1 MAAKVTDPF
10 AGKSYDQILAMYRG
24 SQDAVFRRNAQ
35 KAMQAVKANPTL
47 GRNPQP
53 PAPAPVNQPSP
64 PVDIGAGGGTPP
76 KTLDE
81 QMRDRYGTPIG
92 TFGPPTAAT
101 GGTGATGPTGLNDL
115 IGGAPTPTPT
125 PTPIPEPA
133 PPPPSVQPPAP
144 IEEPTPTTST
154 PPEWENPFANEQYDQ
169 FLEEQFGPPGEDTS
183 IPLIGKDE
191 YQEAVKLMGD
201 LANWRTNIKMPT
213 REEMQALYDQAFQQ
227 QLSNLGYGV
236 EERQAR
242 QQKAREQYLADRGIA
257 LGSEAY
263 RGEQL
268 SLAEQRAAEAA
279 GLRAQ
284 AAQFAEARAAG
295 EAQRAQAAGQLTLQE
310 ETARQ
315 QNMRER
321 LASILGLGSQERQ
334 LSSTEQTERLRIGSN
349 LKIARE
355 NIESSNLQFMQR
367 LGLDEKTLAAN
378 MDVKAQELGIA
389 REELAFRINESARNA
404 KVQEQQFLKEFNQKV
419 REFKFM
425 SNLEAKKVTELIRS
439 NKIQEAIARINAE
452 ANRMSAGAA
461 GTSAQA
467 NLMQSQYAWA
477 ADRAYA
483 VGQANIRVVQEAQ
496 AAGVKLPGVGGALE
510 TGSTLG
516 FV

>member
-1 MAAKVTDPF
+1 MAAKVTNPF
-10 AGKSYDQILAMYRG
+10 ANKSYDQILAMYRG
-24 SQDAVFRRNAQ
+24 SQDAVFRRDAQ

-53 PAPAPVNQPSP
+53 PAPAPVNQPGTS
-64 PVDIGAGGGTPP
+64 VNIGAGTIPTLTP
-76 KTLDE
+76 
-81 QMRDRYGTPIG
+81 TP
-92 TFGPPTAAT
+92 
-101 GGTGATGPTGLNDL
+101 
-115 IGGAPTPTPT
+115 APTPTFTPT
-125 PTPIPEPA
+125 PTSTPTPA
-133 PPPPSVQPPAP
+133 PTPPPVQPPTP
-144 IEEPTPTTST
+144 TEEPTPTTST
-154 PPEWENPFANEQYDQ
+154 PPEWVNPFANEQYDQ
-169 FLEEQFGPPGEDTS
+169 FLEEQFGPPGQDTS

-321 LASILGLGSQERQ
+321 LSSILGLGSQERQ
-334 LSSTEQTERLRIGSN
+334 LTSTEQTERLRIGSN

-355 NIESSNLQFMQR
+355 NIESSNLQFMKR

-404 KVQEQQFLKEFNQKV
+404 KIQEQQFLKEFNQKV

-425 SNLEAKKVTELIRS
+425 SNLEAQKVTELIRS

-467 NLMQSQYAWA
+467 NLLQSQASWA

-483 VGQANIRVVQEAQ
+483 VGQANIRVVQDAQ

-510 TGSTLG
+510 TGSTVN
-516 FV
+516 FI